1 MELQERIKQLI
12 WKNTDYRGEI
22 FPESR
27 LINDLHLES
36 LDLLMLL
43 NAIEDE
49 FSIEIKGDNLEGLY
63 RVSDIIGVI
72 QQILDQKAAS

>member
-12 WKNTDYRGEI
+12 WKNTDYRGDI
-22 FPESR
+22 FQESR

-49 FSIEIKGDNLEGLY
+49 FSIEINGDDLEGLY
-63 RVSDIIGVI
+63 TVSDITGVI
-72 QQILDQKAAS
+72 QKILDQKAAS